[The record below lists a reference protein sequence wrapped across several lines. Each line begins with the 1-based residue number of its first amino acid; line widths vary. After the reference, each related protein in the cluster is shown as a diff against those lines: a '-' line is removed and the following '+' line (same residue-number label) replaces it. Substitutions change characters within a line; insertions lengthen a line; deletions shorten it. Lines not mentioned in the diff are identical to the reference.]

1 VSDNFSLNLKNSII
15 MSLAEKINDDIKR
28 TMLARDSRKLEA
40 LRAIKAALLI
50 AKTGKDASSGE
61 IPEDV
66 EMQLLQRLVKQR
78 KESAEVYKTQNRPDL
93 AEEELFQSAII
104 EAYLPEQMSLDELR
118 DIVKVII
125 GQVGATSVK
134 DMGKVMGLAS
144 KQLAGKADNKTIS
157 VIIKELLQA

>member
-1 VSDNFSLNLKNSII
+1 

-61 IPEDV
+61 IPEDI

-78 KESAEVYKTQNRPDL
+78 KESAEVYKAQNRPDL
-93 AEEELFQSAII
+93 AEEELFQAAII
-104 EAYLPEQMSLDELR
+104 EAYLPEQMSPDEL
-118 DIVKVII
+118 KSII
-125 GQVGATSVK
+125 KTIIAQVGATSLK

-157 VIIKELLQA
+157 LVIKDLLQV

>member
-1 VSDNFSLNLKNSII
+1 

-78 KESAEVYKTQNRPDL
+78 KESAEVYKAQNRPDL

-134 DMGKVMGLAS
+134 DMGKVMGIAS

>member
-1 VSDNFSLNLKNSII
+1 

-61 IPEDV
+61 IPEDI

-78 KESAEVYKTQNRPDL
+78 KESAEVYKAQNRPDL
-93 AEEELFQSAII
+93 AEEELFQAAII
-104 EAYLPEQMSLDELR
+104 EAYLPEQMSPDEL
-118 DIVKVII
+118 KSII
-125 GQVGATSVK
+125 KTIIAQVGATSIK

-157 VIIKELLQA
+157 LVIKDLLQV

>member
-1 VSDNFSLNLKNSII
+1 

-66 EMQLLQRLVKQR
+66 EMQLLQSLVKQR

-104 EAYLPEQMSLDELR
+104 EAYLPEQMSLDDLR
-118 DIVKVII
+118 EIVKAII
-125 GQVGATSVK
+125 GQVGATSIK
-134 DMGKVMGLAS
+134 EMGKVMGLAS

>member
-1 VSDNFSLNLKNSII
+1 

-61 IPEDV
+61 IPEDI

-78 KESAEVYKTQNRPDL
+78 KESAEVYKAQNRPDL

-104 EAYLPEQMSLDELR
+104 EAYLPEQMSPDELNS
-118 DIVKVII
+118 IVKTII
-125 GQVGATSVK
+125 AQVGATSIK

-157 VIIKELLQA
+157 LVIKDLLQV

>member
-1 VSDNFSLNLKNSII
+1 

-61 IPEDV
+61 IPEDI

-93 AEEELFQSAII
+93 AEEELFQSVII
-104 EAYLPEQMSLDELR
+104 EAYLPEQMSPDEL
-118 DIVKVII
+118 KSII
-125 GQVGATSVK
+125 KTIIAQVGATSIK

-157 VIIKELLQA
+157 LVIKDLLQV

>member
-1 VSDNFSLNLKNSII
+1 

-78 KESAEVYKTQNRPDL
+78 KESAEVYKEQNRADL
-93 AEEELFQSAII
+93 ADEELFQSAII
-104 EAYLPEQMSLDELR
+104 EAYLPEQMSPEELHLKIKA
-118 DIVKVII
+118 IVD
-125 GQVGATSVK
+125 QVGATSIK
-134 DMGKVMGLAS
+134 DMGKVMGVAS

-157 VIIKELLQA
+157 GIIKELLQA

>member
-1 VSDNFSLNLKNSII
+1 

-78 KESAEVYKTQNRPDL
+78 KESAEVYKAQNRPDL

-118 DIVKVII
+118 DIVKAII
-125 GQVGATSVK
+125 GQVGATSIK

-157 VIIKELLQA
+157 VIIKELLQP